1 MTSAEG
7 WVQLRY
13 DADANVR
20 VLTVTADTHEE
31 IGQELLT
38 DPLTFLRRGGLC
50 GNDED
55 EGKDEWVVQLQ
66 VVNAQIPSGPL
77 PLPDEILSAGGESGW
92 GWPLPPWVIRK
103 FIFFLLIFEDL
114 KLVVIVGRRF
124 DTDRSTALEHLERSR
139 AAGRGQA

>member
-31 IGQELLT
+31 LGQELLT

-55 EGKDEWVVQLQ
+55 EGEDEWAVQLQ

-77 PLPDEILSAGGESGW
+77 PCPTRFCRLEGSRVGVGHCHRGD
-92 GWPLPPWVIRK
+92 RK

-139 AAGRGQA
+139 AARRGQA